1 LFLGLGTSIGEK
13 EGKIEMENGEGKIR
27 EFKIESNEMTKPI
40 LQNISDSNLSDVVKF
55 FLIFSRFEYALKE
68 AGFLKNAKAKPAWD
82 SFSDKINGYLPS
94 RKNEYDE
101 FRNAI
106 DYLNNCP
113 PRIQIVKHGTKL
125 LDWKCYKPQGN
136 EARVLTEYIRRIRN
150 NLFYGG
156 KIPFDPTRD
165 SKLIKSA
172 TTILKHFL
180 ELDAASTVKRY
191 YK

>member
-1 LFLGLGTSIGEK
+1 MTTLEK
-13 EGKIEMENGEGKIR
+13 KLLENALTKHLLLDFNQHIEEY
-27 EFKIESNEMTKPI
+27 SNVI
-40 LQNISDSNLSDVVKF
+40 AL

-68 AGFLKNAKAKPAWD
+68 AGFLKNDKAKPDWG
-82 SFSDKINGYLPS
+82 SFSDKINDYLPS

-106 DYLNNCP
+106 DYLNRCP
-113 PRIQIVKHGTKL
+113 PRIQIVKERNGIKL

-150 NLFYGG
+150 NLFHGG
-156 KIPFDPTRD
+156 KNPFAPTRD

-180 ELDAASTVKRY
+180 ELDTASDVKRHY
-191 YK
+191 Y